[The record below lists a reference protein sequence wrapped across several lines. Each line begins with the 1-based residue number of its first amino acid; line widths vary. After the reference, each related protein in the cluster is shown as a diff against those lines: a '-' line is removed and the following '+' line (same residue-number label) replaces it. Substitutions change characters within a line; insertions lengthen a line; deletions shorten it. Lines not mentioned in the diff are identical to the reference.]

1 MGTCS
6 IDPLTWGNCIANAG
20 QSAGQGIQT
29 IAVGVFELLLSGILY
44 VFQLVT
50 QTLAIVIQV
59 TIDAFAA
66 AAIALGPWGAPIFVI
81 FVLVLVVALLLA
93 FELLKDIPIA
103 NDFT

>member
-6 IDPLTWGNCIANAG
+6 IDPLTWGNCLANAG
-20 QSAGQGIQT
+20 QDAQQAVQNV
-29 IAVGVFELLLSGILY
+29 AVGLFELLLNGILS
-44 VFQLVT
+44 VFQMVT
-50 QTLAIVIQV
+50 QTLAVVIQI
-59 TIDAFAA
+59 TIDAFAS

-81 FVLVLVVALLLA
+81 FILVLAVALLLA